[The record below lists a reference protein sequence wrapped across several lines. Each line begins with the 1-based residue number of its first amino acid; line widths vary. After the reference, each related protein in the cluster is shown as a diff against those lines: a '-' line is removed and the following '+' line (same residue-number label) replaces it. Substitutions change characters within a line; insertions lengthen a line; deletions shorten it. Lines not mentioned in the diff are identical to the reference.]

1 MVAWT
6 VLMTMAIVLLVVF
19 VVRRF
24 DPRVAYR
31 LLSHC
36 QRHMFEPEPSEAISM
51 GARTPKRKQFSPLI
65 SKQVAAR
72 QQFRC
77 AICNRLFDDQ
87 LWDLDHIVPLF
98 RGGTNDLSNIRAL
111 GRACHM
117 QVSAAQR
124 AHSSALRTLYLA
136 EEVASRNRH
145 LHRNAHVRTSWAVE
159 KSRCRRVC
167 AVQDPTERWQ
177 ALGR

>member
-1 MVAWT
+1 MAAWT
-6 VLMTMAIVLLVVF
+6 VLVTMALVLLVVF
-19 VVRRF
+19 VVSRF
-24 DPRVAYR
+24 DARVAYR

-36 QRHMFEPEPSEAISM
+36 QRHMFEPEPGEAISL
-51 GARTPKRKQFSPLI
+51 GANTTKRKHFTPLD

-111 GRACHM
+111 CRACHM
-117 QVSAAQR
+117 QVSATQR
-124 AHSSALRTLYLA
+124 AHSSALRTL
-136 EEVASRNRH
+136 
-145 LHRNAHVRTSWAVE
+145 
-159 KSRCRRVC
+159 
-167 AVQDPTERWQ
+167 
-177 ALGR
+177 